1 MIAVQPQNKKNYV
14 YAKNHPYYR
23 SLLRQQ
29 GRQQIADGRHRP
41 LPPNPRLDR
50 LRLSLRHPHR
60 RHHRA
65 RPSRRHPRSPLSQS
79 QFPLYRHLLHQWS
92 SADGRTPEDTRT
104 KAQKSA
110 LRHLLESLHK
120 SYPKA
125 LIVGHSDLDPKK
137 PHCPGF
143 DVVSEY
149 RDLQP
154 PSNPSLKSPR
164 IPPPPNPW
172 ASSFISHPLSFSF

>member
-1 MIAVQPQNKKNYV
+1 MRRKSHARFLKGKAGETPQTYLESDKTLFQ
-14 YAKNHPYYR
+14 R
-23 SLLRQQ
+23 SLTYCHPALIFFNLRSIP
-29 GRQQIADGRHRP
+29 GSYHRTLGWTGCGYHYVIP
-41 LPPNPRLDR
+41 IEDTIEP
-50 LRLSLRHPHR
+50 
-60 RHHRA
+60 A
-65 RPSRRHPRSPLSQS
+65 RPEDITGAHCRSHNSHSIGICYIGGLA
-79 QFPLYRHLLHQWS
+79 
-92 SADGRTPEDTRT
+92 ADGRTPEDTRT

-154 PSNPSLKSPR
+154 P
-164 IPPPPNPW
+164 I
-172 ASSFISHPLSFSF
+172 

>member
-1 MIAVQPQNKKNYV
+1 MRKITLIIVHCSANKAGSKLRMADIDRYHRTLGWTGCGYHYVIPIEDTIEPARPEDITGARSRSHNSHSIGICYIGGLAV
-14 YAKNHPYYR
+14 
-23 SLLRQQ
+23 
-29 GRQQIADGRHRP
+29 DGRP
-41 LPPNPRLDR
+41 
-50 LRLSLRHPHR
+50 
-60 RHHRA
+60 
-65 RPSRRHPRSPLSQS
+65 
-79 QFPLYRHLLHQWS
+79 
-92 SADGRTPEDTRT
+92 PEDTRT

-110 LRHLLESLHK
+110 LRHLLESLHR

-172 ASSFISHPLSFSF
+172 ASSIISHHL